1 MSITSESSNQ
11 KSTTTSASQKPKSN
25 PVMNFFMKLPDA
37 AVLMFVIIAIGAAC
51 SWFVPAGEYTRVTD
65 TVTGNTLVQ
74 AGSYHAVEGH
84 RVGIVE
90 FLASIPAGIQDA
102 AGIVTFII
110 LIGGGLGVVS
120 ATGAIDSMIAKI
132 LKHWGT
138 KRRSII
144 FVLTFFFGFCA
155 SSFGL
160 CSEGLVFI
168 PIMIS
173 LYRKLGYDAVTAVAT
188 VMCASATGYGAAP
201 INAFNVGVAQ
211 GIAGLPLFSGMAFR
225 WVLWVVMF
233 TVLSL
238 FIYYYAEKIRKD
250 PSKSLVA
257 DMDYSEFDLSDDDL
271 DKMSM
276 TPRQAGVLVV
286 FFGAISWLIFAS
298 VKGLLGP
305 WSQYSAIFMT
315 MGILAGIVGGMKA
328 DKIAEEYIKGCQML
342 LYAAITVGMAR
353 SIGLVLESGKIMD
366 TLVYFLFK
374 PLEAMQGATYI
385 GGIAMVW
392 LQAALNVIMPS
403 NSGQAMATMPIL
415 LPLGDLIGL
424 NKQITVL
431 AFQMGDG
438 FTMMLFPTMG
448 IIMAALA
455 LAKISFV
462 RWIQFVWK
470 LAAIQMVLA
479 MGAIVIAVAM
489 NYGPF

>member
-1 MSITSESSNQ
+1 MG
-11 KSTTTSASQKPKSN
+11 KA
-25 PVMNFFMKLPDA
+25 MNFFKKMPDA
-37 AVLMFVIIAIGAAC
+37 AVLMFIIIAIAAAC
-51 SWFVPAGEYTRVTD
+51 SWFVPAGEYTRYTD
-65 TVTGNTLVQ
+65 EVTGNTLVEG
-74 AGSYHAVEGH
+74 GSYHPVEGH
-84 RVGIVE
+84 GVGIVE

-102 AGIVTFII
+102 AGIVTFVI

-120 ATGAIDSMIAKI
+120 ATGAIDAMIAKI
-132 LKHWGT
+132 LKYAGN
-138 KRRSII
+138 KRRTII

-211 GIAGLPLFSGMAFR
+211 GIAGLPLFSGMGFR

-233 TVLSL
+233 TILSL
-238 FIYYYAEKIRKD
+238 YIYYYAEKIRKD
-250 PSKSLVA
+250 PSRSLVA
-257 DMDYSEFDLSDDDL
+257 DVDYSEYDLSDDDL
-271 DKMSM
+271 SNMNM
-276 TPRQAGVLVV
+276 TGRQAGVLVV
-286 FFGAISWLIFAS
+286 FFGAIAWLIFAS
-298 VKGLLGP
+298 IQGLLGP

-315 MGILAGIVGGMKA
+315 MGILAGIVGGLSA

-374 PLEAMQGATYI
+374 PMEGLEGAKYI
-385 GGIAMVW
+385 GGIFMIWA
-392 LQAALNVIMPS
+392 QAALNLIMPS
-403 NSGQAMATMPIL
+403 NSGQAMATMPIM

-438 FTMMLFPTMG
+438 LTMMLFPTFG
-448 IIMAALA
+448 IIMAAIA
-455 LAKISFV
+455 LAKVSFS

-470 LAAIQMVLA
+470 LAAIQMVVA
-479 MGAIVIAVAM
+479 MAAVVIAVAI
-489 NYGPF
+489 NFGPF